1 MGALHREPTGGLLRF
16 TTAGSVDDGKSTLIG
31 RMLYDA
37 AAVPCDRVEALE
49 RLARRAGDSEIDLS
63 LLTDGLTAER
73 EQGITID
80 VAYSYFAT
88 ARRKFIIADTPGHE
102 QYTRNMITGA
112 STADA
117 AVILVDVRGGVTV
130 QTRRHL
136 YLSHLLGVP
145 HLVVAVNKMDLVG
158 YGPCRYR
165 ASVRA
170 VAEFA
175 AAIGAPEPY
184 AIPISAKQ
192 GDNVVHA
199 SARMPWYA
207 GPALL
212 ALLEAL
218 PEARRMREA
227 PFRLWVQLVRRIV
240 MPDGTRRRQY
250 LGRIDSGHVRNGDQV
265 AVMPSG
271 VVTRIHRIATYDG
284 PLEAAAAPQSVIV
297 EVEDNVD
304 IARGDLLAAVS
315 ALPAVADRVEATICW
330 LGDRPFT
337 GQGRYLVRS
346 GTRRVAARIAEVG
359 HRLDMATLQAQPHP
373 ALLERNDIA
382 GVQLVFAAPQPIDA
396 YCENRASGAFI
407 VIDEDTNATV
417 AAGMYGPP
425 QQAGADAEPAGFVP
439 GW

>member
-1 MGALHREPTGGLLRF
+1 MGVLNREPPGGLLRF

-37 AAVPCDRVEALE
+37 QAVPRDRLEALE
-49 RLARRAGDSEIDLS
+49 RLARRAGDGEIDLS

-88 ARRKFIIADTPGHE
+88 PRRKFIIADTPGHE

-117 AVILVDVRGGVTV
+117 AVILVDARGGATV

-136 YLSHLLGVP
+136 YLSHLLGIP

-158 YGPCRYR
+158 YGHCRYR
-165 ASVRA
+165 AIVRSIG
-170 VAEFA
+170 EFA

-184 AIPISAKQ
+184 AVPICAKH
-192 GDNVVHA
+192 GDNVVHR
-199 SARMPWYA
+199 SARMPWHA
-207 GPALL
+207 GPSLL

-218 PEARRMREA
+218 PEARLIGDA
-227 PFRLWVQLVRRIV
+227 PFRLPVQLVRRIV

-250 LGRIDSGHVRNGDQV
+250 LGRIDSGAVRTGDQV

-271 VVTRIHRIATYDG
+271 IVTRVRRIATFDG
-284 PLEAAAAPQSVIV
+284 PLDAAAAPKSVII
-297 EVEDNVD
+297 EVVDDVD
-304 IARGDLLAAVS
+304 IARGDLLAA
-315 ALPAVADRVEATICW
+315 LPARPEVADRADATICW
-330 LGDRPFT
+330 LDDRPFT

-346 GTRRVAARIAEVG
+346 GTRRVAARIVEVR
-359 HRLDMATLQAQPHP
+359 HRLDIATLRAQPRP

-382 GVQLVFAAPQPIDA
+382 GVRLVFAAPQPIDA
-396 YCENRASGAFI
+396 YRENRATGAFI

-417 AAGMYGPP
+417 AAGMYARPP
-425 QQAGADAEPAGFVP
+425 RAGADAQLAGFAP
-439 GW
+439 GL